1 MATKNKSA
9 FVSSLAKSGTLKKA
23 LKAAREAK
31 DDRKVPSIP
40 AGSYVAKLTKIMSTE
55 DDKEK
60 KPVVKATLVVKG
72 GDHDGEVLPIKWQL
86 FGYDGGTWKR
96 TEEEAWSRFSVDV
109 QRMGGDTDWNT
120 ADDVEAA
127 IAELAADKPEVKI
140 TVTRKPGKDWP
151 TIYIN
156 GLVEEGDDDE
166 EGADDEEGDDADDE
180 EGDDAAD
187 DDEGGD
193 DEGDEGDDDEGD
205 SDEEGGDE
213 DDEDDEDDDEEE
225 EIVIAKKDQV
235 HYKPINGKK
244 ALLMNVFSSNARK
257 KTCDLIDPSTKKK
270 YSGVAWGS
278 VKPLVE

>member
-72 GDHDGEVLPIKWQL
+72 GDNDGDVLPIKWQL

-151 TIYIN
+151 TVYIN

-166 EGADDEEGDDADDE
+166 EGDDEEGDDADDE
-180 EGDDAAD
+180 GDDAAD
-187 DDEGGD
+187 DDEGD
-193 DEGDEGDDDEGD
+193 DDTDDADDEGD
-205 SDEEGGDE
+205 SDEEG
-213 DDEDDEDDDEEE
+213 DDESDDEEE

-244 ALLMNVFSSNARK
+244 ALLMNVLSSNARK